1 MTVPKP
7 RNFQAMADAWDNPT
21 AYAAE
26 LHRYYEQLERDGHRM
41 PTPELVKEN

>member
-1 MTVPKP
+1 MTAPKP

-26 LHRYYEQLERDGHRM
+26 LHRYYEQLEQDGIGTRA
-41 PTPELVKEN
+41 PELVKEN